1 MKPLF
6 VDAVGIAAGGLPD
19 WAAAATV
26 LRGEAPYAYAD
37 LPAHA
42 PALLSANERRRAT
55 ATVRLAFRAAEDAIA
70 TSRFGAHQLA
80 TVFSSSEADT
90 PVMHRIC
97 SALATPQ
104 RLVSPTD
111 FHNSVHNAAAG
122 YWSIA
127 AGCRAP
133 SISLSAWD
141 AGFAAGLLEAAALA
155 EIDGH
160 DVLLVA
166 YDVPAPEPLHQK
178 RPLSCSFGVAM
189 VLTPNPGYGHRI
201 DLHLLDAQASE
212 SRMQDPAL
220 EALRV
225 GNPAA
230 RALPLL
236 QLLAQRR
243 AGAVTLPGSGHSR
256 LRISVAPA

>member
-6 VDAVGIAAGGLPD
+6 VEALGLAANGLPD
-19 WAAAATV
+19 WASGTAV

-42 PALLSANERRRAT
+42 PALLPANERRRAT
-55 ATVRLAFRAAEDAIA
+55 ATVRLAFQAAEDAIA
-70 TSRFGAHQLA
+70 GSRFAAHQLA

-127 AGCRAP
+127 AECRAP

-141 AGFAAGLLEAAALA
+141 SGFAAGLLEAAALA
-155 EIDGH
+155 EVDGH

-166 YDVPAPEPLHQK
+166 YDIPAPEPLHEK
-178 RPLSCSFGVAM
+178 RPLSCAFGIAM
-189 VLTPNPGYGHRI
+189 VLTTTPGLGHRI
-201 DLHLLDAQASE
+201 DLQLLDTKDSE

-236 QLLAQRR
+236 QLLAQQR
-243 AGAVTLPGSGHSR
+243 AGIVTLPGTGHSLLR
-256 LRISVAPA
+256 LSVTPA